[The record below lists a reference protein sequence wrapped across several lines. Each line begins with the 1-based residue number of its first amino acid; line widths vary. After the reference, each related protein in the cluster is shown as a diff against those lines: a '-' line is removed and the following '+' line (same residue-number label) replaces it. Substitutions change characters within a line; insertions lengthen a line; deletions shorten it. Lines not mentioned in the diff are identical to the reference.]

1 MFATLQLLANNVFSY
16 DMACAVGVPWMIGF
30 AAIALV
36 PAAFIFWFAY
46 WWKDRKRAYLPRVA
60 KVFLSLNVSFR
71 FVHVVIAA
79 NLFVSFRFVSFFAQY
94 FMVGMLGIVPVAAVE
109 YAIMY
114 GNGHIGEQ
122 TKKSK
127 F

>member
-1 MFATLQLLANNVFSY
+1 MEFLVCFLPSDRVVIKVNLFLFATLQLLANNVFSY

-71 FVHVVIAA
+71 FV
-79 NLFVSFRFVSFFAQY
+79 SFRDF
-94 FMVGMLGIVPVAAVE
+94 I
-109 YAIMY
+109 
-114 GNGHIGEQ
+114 
-122 TKKSK
+122 
-127 F
+127 